1 MAWLQA
7 REARLRCDETIR
19 KIQEVQKGVA
29 RVRATLIFP
38 EEVLNQNIEAL
49 QKRIDD
55 LKRQLAVVKKDF
67 DNASTSLTQ
76 ARAALAPESADIDT
90 LTPANS
96 RYMERVANLNYWEYY
111 TTLLQDEIEF
121 LGNAQTI
128 WKARYRLFND
138 KATGEEIW
146 KYRNDAQGRASE
158 LQAHLESIQA
168 LQNDFYQRVSTT
180 QGLASEATG
189 KTKQNLNQM
198 LQAQQDTIT
207 NVLNRY
213 TLDRKSTRLN
223 SSHGS

>member
-1 MAWLQA
+1 MTVAVTVSKDTEFLTSASPDINAYDALRQTVRKSSQELDIQVFYLRSILGKLNIALSDVPRLKQESDPESQGNEEKAEIRSPHIVALELESTRLKIASAWLQA

-96 RYMERVANLNYWEYY
+96 RYMERVANLNYWE
-111 TTLLQDEIEF
+111 
-121 LGNAQTI
+121 
-128 WKARYRLFND
+128 
-138 KATGEEIW
+138 
-146 KYRNDAQGRASE
+146 
-158 LQAHLESIQA
+158 
-168 LQNDFYQRVSTT
+168 
-180 QGLASEATG
+180 
-189 KTKQNLNQM
+189 
-198 LQAQQDTIT
+198 
-207 NVLNRY
+207 
-213 TLDRKSTRLN
+213 
-223 SSHGS
+223 